1 LATVLRRIFKVAL
14 QANGA
19 RRALIVGNW
28 KMNGTHASNSQLLRA
43 LTAQWEPL
51 ERTDAAICPAFVH
64 LTQVAEALAD
74 SPIKVGGQSL
84 NPRPE
89 GACTG
94 EVSGNMLLD
103 AGCDYV
109 IVGHNERRRM
119 QAESDQYVAEQFIA
133 AQKHNLT
140 PILCVGETEQAREA
154 GRALEAIGQQLQ
166 AVIDAAGISA
176 FDNAVVAYEPIWA
189 VGTGK
194 TATPEQA
201 QAMHTFIRTQLGAQS
216 KSLAILY
223 GGSVKPDNAAR
234 LFAQPDIDGALLGGA
249 SLNVN
254 DFIAVCRSAEQAAS
268 NIPQ

>member
-1 LATVLRRIFKVAL
+1 M
-14 QANGA
+14 
-19 RRALIVGNW
+19 LIVGNW
-28 KMNGTHASNSQLLRA
+28 KMNGSQAINSQFLRA
-43 LTAQWEPL
+43 LTAQWRQL
-51 ERTDAAICPAFVH
+51 EYTDAAICPAFVH
-64 LTQVAEALAD
+64 LTQVAQALVD
-74 SPIKVGGQSL
+74 SPVKVGGQSL
-84 NPRPE
+84 NPRPD

-103 AGCDYV
+103 VGCHYV

-119 QAESDQYVAEQFIA
+119 QAESDLYVAEQFIA
-133 AQKHNLT
+133 AQKNSLV

-154 GRALEAIGQQLQ
+154 GRALEAIDQQLQ
-166 AVIDAAGISA
+166 AVIGTAGISA
-176 FDNAVVAYEPIWA
+176 FENAVIAYEPIWA

-201 QAMHTFIRTQLGAQS
+201 QQMHTFIRTQLGAQG

-254 DFIAVCRSAEQAAS
+254 DFIAVCRSAEQATVDM
-268 NIPQ
+268 PQ